1 MGKYHRENEAAEMI
15 HKGQTNY
22 HKQIIGSL
30 KPETDKFLGKKT
42 KAI

>member
-1 MGKYHRENEAAEMI
+1 MGKYHRENEASEII

-22 HKQIIGSL
+22 HKQIIGNL
-30 KPETDKFLGKKT
+30 KPEITKFLGKKT